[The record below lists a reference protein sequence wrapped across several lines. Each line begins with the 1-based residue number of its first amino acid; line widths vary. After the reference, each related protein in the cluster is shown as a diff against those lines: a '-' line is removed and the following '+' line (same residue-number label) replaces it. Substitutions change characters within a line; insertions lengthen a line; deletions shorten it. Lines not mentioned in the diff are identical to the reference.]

1 MPARIALSEVISA
14 LSCALDLTDGQPL
27 GHSMRACLI
36 GMRLGRQVGLGVEEA
51 SALYYTL
58 LLKDA
63 GCSSNAAR
71 LCQLFGTDDL
81 ALKPSMRSVDRQKP
95 VMLAFQTAR
104 TVALGQGAAT
114 KIRHLLGIAKS
125 DGVMDEIMTLR
136 CERGADIALRLGFPQ
151 ITADAIRHLDEHWNG
166 RGHPDG
172 LAGDAIPLA
181 SRIANLAQVVEAHH
195 HAGGP
200 RAAVKVARR
209 RSGTWFDPA
218 LADRVVRWRHEE
230 SWWDGL
236 GTSNLP
242 ADVVAQEPSSNV
254 RWVSDDDLDT
264 VARAFADI
272 IDAKSPFTYSHSR
285 NVAAYA
291 LGIARE
297 LGVDATGQ
305 RRVYR
310 AGLLHDIGKLGVS
323 NSILDK
329 AGPLDAAERAAVE
342 RHPFYTWEILSCVP
356 AFRDFAWAAA
366 LHHERLDGSGY
377 PWRLSGNRLD
387 ITARILA
394 VADVYEALTADR
406 PYRAGLRWEE
416 SFRIL
421 SAGRGTAFDPAVLDA
436 LVRCHAAYPDMAQL
450 TPLVAA

>member
-36 GMRLGRQVGLGVEEA
+36 GMRLGRQVGLNPDDA

-81 ALKPSMRSVDRQKP
+81 VLKPRMRSVDRQNP
-95 VMLAFQTAR
+95 VMLALQTAR
-104 TVALGQGAAT
+104 TVALGQGLAA
-114 KIRHLLGIAKS
+114 KVSHFLGIARR
-125 DGVMDEIMTLR
+125 DGVMDEIMGLR
-136 CERGADIALRLGFPQ
+136 CERGAEIALRLGFPQ
-151 ITADAIRHLDEHWNG
+151 VTADAIRHLDEHWNG

-172 LAGDAIPLA
+172 LAGNAIPLA
-181 SRIANLAQVVEAHH
+181 SRIANLAQVVEVHH
-195 HAGGP
+195 HAGGSH
-200 RAAVKVARR
+200 AAVRVARKR
-209 RSGTWFDPA
+209 RGTWFDPA
-218 LADRVVRWRHEE
+218 LADRVVQWRHED

-236 GTSNLP
+236 SASDLP
-242 ADVVAQEPSSNV
+242 ADVISQEPESNA
-254 RWVSDDDLDT
+254 RWVSEDDLDA

-272 IDAKSPFTYSHSR
+272 IDAKSPFTFSHSR

-291 LGIARE
+291 LGIARQ
-297 LGVDATGQ
+297 LGLDATAQ

-329 AGPLDAAERAAVE
+329 AGPLTPDERAAVQ
-342 RHPFYTWEILSCVP
+342 RHPFHTWEILSCVP

-377 PWRLSGNRLD
+377 PWRLSGRRLD
-387 ITARILA
+387 ITARILC

-406 PYRAGLRWEE
+406 PYRAGLPWEE

-421 SAGRGTAFDPAVLDA
+421 DEGRGTAFDPAVLEA
-436 LVRCHAAYPDMAQL
+436 LVACRGSYPDMTSLA
-450 TPLVAA
+450 PLAA